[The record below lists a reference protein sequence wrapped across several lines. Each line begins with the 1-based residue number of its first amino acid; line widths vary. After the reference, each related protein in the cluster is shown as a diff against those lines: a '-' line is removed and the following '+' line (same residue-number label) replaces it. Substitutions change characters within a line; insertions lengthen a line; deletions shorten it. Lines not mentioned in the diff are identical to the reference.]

1 MEFDYFT
8 GRQAEQFAFVQIPKV
23 LITDPRF
30 RPLSIDAKLLY
41 SIMLD
46 RASLSTKNGWI
57 DDKGRVY
64 IIYTQDQI
72 MTDLQCGN
80 QKAVRIVK
88 ELEKFGLVEKK
99 KLGQGKPALVY
110 VKDFA
115 TGLDSENA
123 ESSHVLKCE
132 NHTSENSRDNDD
144 HESHVLKCE
153 NHTSGDVE
161 ITSLDVPKSHTNN
174 TDNNKT
180 EINETESINQ
190 SALPQPFSGSKHTVS
205 DGYDLMKKRL
215 HLEKYLKDK
224 LYYDDLLMRY
234 PYYRGRIDEI
244 FEILVEV
251 LTSKA
256 KVFRIAG
263 EDMPAEVVKSRFMK
277 LEYDHIDYILDCFLV
292 QTTDIRNIKQYLLT
306 TIYNAP
312 LTIDHYYGAKAQYAM
327 ANWNEGEEL

>member
-123 ESSHVLKCE
+123 ES
-132 NHTSENSRDNDD
+132 
-144 HESHVLKCE
+144 SHVLKCE

>member
-1 MEFDYFT
+1 M
-8 GRQAEQFAFVQIPKV
+8 
-23 LITDPRF
+23 
-30 RPLSIDAKLLY
+30 
-41 SIMLD
+41 
-46 RASLSTKNGWI
+46 
-57 DDKGRVY
+57 
-64 IIYTQDQI
+64 
-72 MTDLQCGN
+72 
-80 QKAVRIVK
+80 
-88 ELEKFGLVEKK
+88 
-99 KLGQGKPALVY
+99 
-110 VKDFA
+110 
-115 TGLDSENA
+115 
-123 ESSHVLKCE
+123 
-132 NHTSENSRDNDD
+132 
-144 HESHVLKCE
+144 
-153 NHTSGDVE
+153 
-161 ITSLDVPKSHTNN
+161 
-174 TDNNKT
+174 
-180 EINETESINQ
+180 
-190 SALPQPFSGSKHTVS
+190 HTVS

-263 EDMPAEVVKSRFMK
+263 EDMPAEVVQSRFMK
-277 LEYDHIDYILDCFLV
+277 LEYDHIDYILDCFQV